1 MQKLD
6 VDTGDIVEI
15 TGRKKTV
22 ARVMPT
28 FKEQRGKSIFQIDG
42 IIRQNA
48 LIGLG
53 EKGQLLKT
61 TARPAQTVVLAPVD
75 TLKGR
80 TGEKDSH
87 FIGRLLEGLPV
98 QKGDKVRVNFPGS
111 IYREFLV
118 IETVPQEAVLVQTA
132 TSVKLKT
139 DRIVET
145 GGSKVTYED
154 VGGLSKEISKVRE
167 MIELPLKYPEI
178 FIRLGIEAPKG
189 ILLHGPPGTGKT
201 LIARAVAH
209 ETDAWFI
216 HINGPEIIN
225 KYYGESEARLRQIF
239 ENAAKNAPSIIFLDE
254 IDAIA
259 PKRAEVTGEVEKR
272 VVAQLLAL
280 MDGIESR
287 GQIIVIGATNIP
299 NALDPALRRPGR
311 FDRELVISI
320 PDQHSRLE
328 ILQIH
333 TRGMPLAE
341 DVDLEQI
348 ARITHGFVGADL
360 QALCKEA
367 AMISLRKIL
376 PRIEFESAYIPC
388 EVIAELLVSM
398 EHFDAALKEVEPSA
412 IREIFAEVPNIRWE
426 DVGGLQEVKQELL
439 EAIEWPLRYG
449 QLFKKAHI
457 TPPKGILLYG
467 PPGTGKTLI
476 AKAAAN
482 ESEANFISVKG
493 PELLS
498 KWVGESEKGIREVF
512 RKARQAAPCIVFFDE
527 IDALAPVR
535 GAGFGGAVTE
545 RVVSQLL
552 TEMDGIEE
560 LRGVVVLAAT
570 NRLDMVDPA
579 LLRPGRFDRL
589 IALAMPDEEMRKEIL
604 KVHTRGIPIDE
615 DTDLMYL
622 ARLTDGLTGAEIA
635 SICNKAGLLVI
646 REVIKREGMVSDLIS
661 SQFTV
666 SKRHFKEAV
675 SLYRSN
681 RGGNNE

>member
-139 DRIVET
+139 DGNVET

-476 AKAAAN
+476 AKATAN

>member
-139 DRIVET
+139 DGNVET

-476 AKAAAN
+476 AKATAN

-604 KVHTRGIPIDE
+604 KVHTRGIPMDE